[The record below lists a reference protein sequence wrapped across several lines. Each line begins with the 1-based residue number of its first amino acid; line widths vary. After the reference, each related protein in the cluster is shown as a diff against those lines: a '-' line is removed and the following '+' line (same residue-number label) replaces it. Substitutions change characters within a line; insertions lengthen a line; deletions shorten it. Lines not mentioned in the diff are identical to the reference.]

1 MSLRRGECPL
11 THDADTPHGGHYSE
25 SHMYHM
31 SLTRASSVTEAGQ
44 KQCDD
49 FEFEPIL
56 ISVKMF
62 S

>member
-1 MSLRRGECPL
+1 MTC
-11 THDADTPHGGHYSE
+11 DADHEDRGAHGGHRTHHR

-31 SLTRASSVTEAGQ
+31 SLTRASSVTEAEQ